1 MALRTPDDD
10 PSLNP
15 GQIHSDETFNG
26 LKKAE
31 EDATA
36 PGEPAA
42 DQEESILKQA
52 LGAWK
57 TNIGEEKAVEENKK
71 NKRLRRSAAYLKVAK
86 KKGPLTAIILTVI
99 GGGLG
104 IGGLLSP
111 GLLIVN
117 LKEVMVNKFNTQL
130 TSMDI
135 RTTKMLKSKTLGGV
149 GICSSIVSIRC
160 KYSSMSDYRIDK
172 FKKAGIVVEFD
183 PADPKLLNKRKVT
196 GLTFEGK
203 TTSASDFETALN
215 TNTKFRTAVNKGYN
229 PLFAGFA
236 DKIGNKVLFKFGG
249 KKAVVLA
256 GETEAEKLKNV
267 QTETKAPS
275 SIKSLEAPK
284 AADFPDDPDGF
295 RKATQEFDDFK
306 LKPEFGDLSKMGKEL
321 ADSTAEFA
329 ETGTKAATKAAAKGA
344 TSILKITGVA
354 DNLCTLYGTARAVGF
369 AAKVVRAAQ
378 LATFA
383 LLFLKMA
390 DQIKAGGNPNPDD
403 VSYLGKV
410 LTTEVP
416 SSIYNSDS
424 TTIKNTDGTDTK
436 VKKAATDSF
445 GYKYAA
451 TGEVGIMPDS
461 ASQFLA
467 GAGFTGTLIGVTSF
481 INKGLGGTPNT
492 TCKTLNNIFVQIGS
506 AAVGIGAAIASG
518 GVTVT
523 VSMLAQGVAAAVIGL
538 AVAYLP
544 ALLKDIIAG
553 VVIDESTVGELA
565 GDAITSGSS
574 SMMGSLA
581 AAGGNS
587 PLTKEQ
593 AVAYQNLSN
602 SVATKYAEEDQLA
615 YGPFDAS
622 NRNTFM
628 GSILT
633 KLTPYLV
640 NMSSLPNSLSSVSS
654 LISSSLSSIVPT
666 SKAATGLEYDL
677 CQDGDYNS
685 IGLAADPYC
694 NLVYGI
700 PVDVLQN
707 TSPTDVLDKMT
718 GQIDPVSGLPTES
731 SAYSTF
737 ITNCINRTDPIGYTG
752 SSFDQDDGKGCLI
765 NDSNPM
771 NQYYYLY
778 QIDQRVQQG
787 MDGEDSTLVAAM
799 ETGLNADI
807 SFYDGSN
814 GINNNIASTPDNNS
828 LNTTTLLKQ
837 FSLSSDLSQSAVT
850 KNTISQTLDLTTL
863 LKVPNANYFDT
874 NRYGL

>member
-26 LKKAE
+26 LRKAE

-57 TNIGEEKAVEENKK
+57 TNIGEEKAVEEKKK

-149 GICSSIVSIRC
+149 GICSSIVNIRC
-160 KYSSMSDYRIDK
+160 KYSSMSDYQIKK
-172 FKKAGIVVEFD
+172 FKNAGIDIEFD
-183 PADPKLLNKRKVT
+183 PNEPKTLLNKRKI
-196 GLTFEGK
+196 
-203 TTSASDFETALN
+203 TALNFDNNRITAPDLENNLN
-215 TNTKFRTAVNKGYN
+215 TNTKFRTAMKKGYN

-236 DKIGNKVLFKFGG
+236 DKIGNKVLFRFGG
-249 KKAVVLA
+249 KKAVVLE
-256 GETEAEKLKNV
+256 GSTDAEKLKSV
-267 QTETKAPS
+267 QKETAAPLSTTEDIATPK
-275 SIKSLEAPK
+275 KGDFDDEA
-284 AADFPDDPDGF
+284 AF
-295 RKATQEFDDFK
+295 RKAEA
-306 LKPEFGDLSKMGKEL
+306 EA
-321 ADSTAEFA
+321 AD
-329 ETGTKAATKAAAKGA
+329 ATKAAKALTAEVAEISQTGLKAAAKE
-344 TSILKITGVA
+344 TTDTLSSIIKITGPA
-354 DNLCTLYGTARAVGF
+354 DMACTAYGTIRAVGF

-383 LLFLKMA
+383 LIFLKMA

-416 SSIYNSDS
+416 SNVLNSNG
-424 TTIKNTDGTDTK
+424 TNVQNADGTNMV
-436 VKKAATDSF
+436 VKKSATDSF

-451 TGEVGIMPDS
+451 NGEVGIMS
-461 ASQFLA
+461 NTASQFLA
-467 GAGFTGTLIGVTSF
+467 GGGLTGTLIGVTSA
-481 INKGLGGTPNT
+481 INSVLGKHPNT
-492 TCKTLNNIFVQIGS
+492 VCKTLNNIFVQIGS
-506 AAVGIGAAIASG
+506 A
-518 GVTVT
+518 TV
-523 VSMLAQGVAAAVIGL
+523 GVAAAILSGGVEITVKMVAQAAFGVLIG
-538 AVAYLP
+538 VALTYLP
-544 ALLKDIIAG
+544 ALLKDIVAG
-553 VVIDESTVGELA
+553 VVVDDSTVGEPA

-574 SMMGSLA
+574 GLMASLA
-581 AAGGNS
+581 AETNS

-593 AVAYQNLSN
+593 AVTYQNLSN

-654 LISSSLSSIVPT
+654 LISNSLSSIAPT

-677 CQDGDYNS
+677 CQDGDYKDL
-685 IGLAADPYC
+685 GLAADPYC
-694 NLVYGI
+694 NLVYGV
-700 PVDVLQN
+700 PVDALQN
-707 TSPTDVLDKMT
+707 ISPTDVLDKMA
-718 GQIDPVSGLPTES
+718 GQIDPITGEVASDS
-731 SAYSTF
+731 SSTSYETF
-737 ITNCINRTDPIGYTG
+737 LKNCINRTEPIGYTG
-752 SSFDQDDGKGCLI
+752 SSFDIEAGKGCLI

-771 NQYYYLY
+771 NKYYYLY

-799 ETGLNADI
+799 ETGLGTDI

-814 GINNNIASTPDNNS
+814 GINNNIASTPANNP

-837 FSLSSDLSQSAVT
+837 FSLSSDLSQSAAT

-863 LKVPNANYFDT
+863 LKVPNVNYFDT